1 MTTPK
6 GAVAAGHAET
16 AAAAAEVLRDGGNAF
31 DAALAALAAACV
43 TEPVLCSLG
52 GGGFLLALTSDGD
65 SRVYDFFC
73 QTPVAE
79 LDADALDFR
88 PVDVDFGTT
97 TQEFHTGLGTV
108 ATPGVVAGMF
118 AVHDDLGRLP
128 MSAILAPA
136 AHLARTGVPLV
147 PLQADILRAV
157 APIFLAS
164 RSARSVYQNPQA
176 DDEVMP
182 AGTLLRMPGLADL
195 LEELAREGPDVF
207 YAGPVAQAIVKL
219 IRDGGSLS
227 ADDLARFEVI
237 RRRPLVCEFDGAQV
251 LTNPAPSSGGP
262 LIAFALALLKAETAC
277 NGADRLVEL
286 ARAMALTN
294 QARRDAGLAEDCTVA
309 KAKRLL
315 SDAFLATYRA
325 EMEGR
330 ALKVGGT
337 THISVVDA
345 DGNAAALSVSNG
357 EGCGHLLP
365 GTDVMLNNMLGEED
379 INPQG
384 FFNWRPDSRISS
396 MMAPTLIDNR
406 RGRRVALG
414 SGGSNRIRSAVLQ
427 VIVNVLRRGL
437 PLAAAIAA
445 PRIHYERG
453 LLNVEAGQDERA
465 LAALAGRFPEE
476 KHWPDRNFFFGG
488 VHAASFDPADGTF
501 DGAGDP
507 RRGGSAVVV
516 R

>member
-1 MTTPK
+1 MTAAK
-6 GAVAAGHAET
+6 GAIAAGHPDT

-73 QTPVAE
+73 QTPVTAP
-79 LDADALDFR
+79 DADALDFR
-88 PVDVDFGTT
+88 AVDVDFGTT

-108 ATPGVVAGMF
+108 ATPGVVAGLF
-118 AVHDDLGRLP
+118 AAHADLGRLP
-128 MSAILAPA
+128 MAAVMAPA
-136 AHLARTGVPLV
+136 THLARTGVPLA
-147 PLQADILRAV
+147 PLQAEILRAV
-157 APIFLAS
+157 APIFLTS
-164 RSARSVYQNPQA
+164 RSARSVYQNPRA

-182 AGTLLRMPGLADL
+182 AGTVLRLPGLADL
-195 LEELAREGPDVF
+195 LEALAREGPDVF
-207 YAGPVAQAIVKL
+207 YAGPVARAIVRL
-219 IRDGGSLS
+219 MRDGGSLS
-227 ADDLARFEVI
+227 ADDLARFRVV
-237 RRRPLVCEFDGAQV
+237 RRRPLARDFAGARV

-262 LIAFALALLKAETAC
+262 LIAFALALLSAERAC
-277 NGADRLVEL
+277 HGAARLVEL
-286 ARAMALTN
+286 ARVMALTN
-294 QARRDAGLAEDCTVA
+294 QARRDVGLAEDCTTA
-309 KAKRLL
+309 RAEHLL

-325 EMEGR
+325 EMAGR

-379 INPQG
+379 INPRG
-384 FFNWRPDSRISS
+384 FFNWKPDSRISS
-396 MMAPTLIDNR
+396 MMAPTLIADR
-406 RGRRVALG
+406 HGRRVALG

-427 VIVNVLRRGL
+427 VIVNLLRRGL
-437 PLAAAIAA
+437 PLADAIAA

-453 LLNVEAGQDERA
+453 LLNVEAGQDAAA
-465 LAALAGRFPEE
+465 LAALAGRFPDE

-488 VHAASFDPADGTF
+488 VHAAAFDPAGGTF
-501 DGAGDP
+501 DGAGDL

-516 R
+516 G